1 MATDL
6 EIINSALTKLGAGLI
21 TSAQKTGGTT
31 KEARLAVE
39 RLPHLRKAMLRS
51 HPWNAAIRR
60 TEISPLYTSIT
71 ADGETLLLSNSSSDT
86 WYWGVPLVGD
96 HIYTEEWTTSAG
108 NDITGWIYKRSNVIH
123 ALNEGWDGRGWD
135 INVMQSPPR
144 GGWVSQSPA
153 SPTTFFTDPKV
164 SYSGDIWDN
173 RYGSLAQQFMNPNVL
188 SPPVDVSVLRS
199 DAQYGFKYRIKLPS
213 DCIRLLP
220 LPNSPDGNY
229 RVEDGHIFIDKSAP
243 ELLYISDLPI
253 TFFDPSMAETLAFSL
268 ALDMS
273 YAITQSQGITD
284 MLTKQHARSLSLAKT
299 QDAQED
305 GRYYLEA
312 NLFDESRYGNSI
324 FTDYRNHYRP

>member
-51 HPWNAAIRR
+51 HPWNKATKRVDSVNITTTGAHGTGTVAVSALTSALPSGLVITFSGGIALTLNASAAIDALVLSG
-60 TEISPLYTSIT
+60 TIPSGAIAL
-71 ADGETLLLSNSSSDT
+71 GETAST
-86 WYWGVPLVGD
+86 WTSVGSALANTVPDFGYAYSVPL
-96 HIYTEEWTTSAG
+96 
-108 NDITGWIYKRSNVIH
+108 
-123 ALNEGWDGRGWD
+123 
-135 INVMQSPPR
+135 
-144 GGWVSQSPA
+144 
-153 SPTTFFTDPKV
+153 PTD
-164 SYSGDIWDN
+164 
-173 RYGSLAQQFMNPNVL
+173 LL
-188 SPPVDVSVLRS
+188 
-199 DAQYGFKYRIKLPS
+199 
-213 DCIRLLP
+213 RLLNAYD
-220 LPNSPDGNY
+220 LDKEY
-229 RVEDGHIFIDKSAP
+229 RVEGSNLISDSASP
-243 ELLYISDLPI
+243 DILYIYDMSETL
-253 TFFDPSMAETLAFSL
+253 FDPTMAEALAFSL
-268 ALDMS
+268 ALDIS

-284 MLTKQHARSLSLAKT
+284 MLAKQHAQSLSLAKT